1 MTFVLM
7 QIRRGLIQLT
17 SVMLGNGRIGR
28 NVVDKV
34 LSIIKAK
41 YGLIIAVIIAL
52 FILYFP
58 QPGPVEFGGKTII
71 LSLAGQRMLALLGG
85 LIVIFMTEAL
95 PIGATIGIVYAWI
108 VFFGILP
115 EKEASKLFSHD
126 AAWFLFGAL
135 MISEVLV
142 KYGIH
147 KRILLLI
154 MKIVGSK
161 TKYISL
167 GIISFCAVSA
177 AFIAEHTVAAL
188 MLPIG
193 LALIHINGGYKSVPN
208 LAKLLLFSIAFGCCI
223 GGLGTPSGGGRNVV
237 MIGFLEEL
245 YDVNIAYFS
254 WMVMAMPIVLIL
266 IPCIWFLLNKTFKPE
281 VADLA
286 ESSGNIKEE
295 MAMPAMQAKEWLVAG
310 IFLFILFLYITKSNL
325 GIGMISLFGAVL
337 YLVFGL
343 VTWKDYQ
350 KINWGIP
357 LLYFGAIGLGTALQ
371 ITGAATWLAATSLNL
386 INNIVP
392 LNGKMLVTAIGTIM
406 MSGMSQIM
414 SDGPCVATVGPVL
427 LESARLSGT
436 DPVFFGIACAISSA
450 FAFMLIIGT
459 PANAIVYSSGL
470 LKPKN
475 FLKAGFL
482 VYITSLVV
490 LLMVAYFWW
499 GVLGVGVNGF
509 H

>member
-1 MTFVLM
+1 MTFM
-7 QIRRGLIQLT
+7 RIQT
-17 SVMLGNGRIGR
+17 ERVQTPRMAEAVRIRIGSKIT
-28 NVVDKV
+28 DKTLFV
-34 LSIIKAK
+34 LKAK
-41 YGLIIAVIIAL
+41 YGLIIAAIIAAV
-52 FILYFP
+52 ILYLP

-71 LSLAGQRMLALLGG
+71 LSLAGQQMLALLAG
-85 LIVIFMTEAL
+85 LVVVFMTEAL
-95 PIGATIGIVYAWI
+95 PIGATVGIVYAWI
-108 VFFGILP
+108 VFFGVLP
-115 EKEASKLFSHD
+115 EREAAKLFSHD

-147 KRILLLI
+147 KRVLLLI

-167 GIISFCAVSA
+167 GIISFCAISA

-188 MLPIG
+188 MLPLG
-193 LALIHINGGYKSVPN
+193 LALIHINGGYKNVPN
-208 LAKLLLFSIAFGCCI
+208 LARLLLFSIAFGCCI

-245 YDVNIAYFS
+245 YDVNISYAS

-266 IPCIWFLLNKTFKPE
+266 IPCVWVLLNKTFKPE
-281 VADLA
+281 IADFK
-286 ESSGNIKEE
+286 ESSGNIKKE
-295 MAMPAMQAKEWLVAG
+295 MAMPAMQVKEWLVAG

-343 VTWKDYQ
+343 ATWKDYK

-371 ITGAATWLAATSLNL
+371 ITGAATWLAATALNL
-386 INNIVP
+386 ISNVVP
-392 LNGKMLVTAIGTIM
+392 LNGKMLVTAIGTVM

-414 SDGPCVATVGPVL
+414 SDGACVATIGPIL

-459 PANAIVYSSGL
+459 PANTIVYGSGF
-470 LKPKN
+470 LKPKD

-482 VYITSLVV
+482 VYITALVV
-490 LLMVAYFWW
+490 LLIVAYFWW

>member
-1 MTFVLM
+1 MAEAVR
-7 QIRRGLIQLT
+7 I
-17 SVMLGNGRIGR
+17 RIGSKIA
-28 NVVDKV
+28 DKA
-34 LSIIKAK
+34 LLAIKAR
-41 YGLIIAVIIAL
+41 YGLIIAAIIAAV
-52 FILYFP
+52 ILYLP

-71 LSLAGQRMLALLGG
+71 LSLVGQRMLALLAG
-85 LIVIFMTEAL
+85 LVVIFMTEAL
-95 PIGATIGIVYAWI
+95 PIGITVGVVYAWI

-115 EKEASKLFSHD
+115 AKEAAKLFSHD
-126 AAWFLFGAL
+126 AAWFLVGAL
-135 MISEVLV
+135 MIAQALV
-142 KYGIH
+142 KYAIH
-147 KRILLLI
+147 KRILILI
-154 MKIVGSK
+154 MKVVGSQ

-167 GIISFCAVSA
+167 GIITFCAITA
-177 AFIAEHTVAAL
+177 AFIADHTIAAL

-193 LALIHINGGYKSVPN
+193 LALIHINGGFKNAPN
-208 LAKLLLFSIAFGCCI
+208 LSKLFLFSIAFGCSI

-245 YDVNIAYFS
+245 YGVKVGYGS
-254 WMVMAMPIVLIL
+254 WMVMALPIVFIL
-266 IPCIWFLLNKTFKPE
+266 IPCVWFLLNKIFRPE
-281 VADLA
+281 IADLA
-286 ESSGNIKEE
+286 ETSGNIKEE

-325 GIGMISLFGAVL
+325 GIGMISLLGAVL

-371 ITGAATWLAATSLNL
+371 ITGAATWLAAASLNL
-386 INNIVP
+386 INNVIP
-392 LNGKMLVTAIGTIM
+392 LNGKMLVTAIGVVM

-414 SDGPCVATVGPVL
+414 SDGPCVATIGPVL

-459 PANAIVYSSGL
+459 PANAIVYSSGF
-470 LKPKN
+470 LKPKD
-475 FLKAGFL
+475 FFKAGFL
-482 VYITSLVV
+482 VYIASLIV
-490 LLMVAYFWW
+490 LLTVAYFWW
-499 GVLGVGVNGF
+499 GVLGVGIDGF